1 MQEISVLPE
10 IMVDRDGLRL
20 TFDAFH
26 FRDGAQD
33 LFVFNC
39 LADDVRRADGESRI
53 RGDNTLRSRL
63 AATLAG
69 KRRLRNVSQRRLEVA
84 VWGVP
89 DGMAASK
96 AFREL
101 IDSQLEITGNI
112 SGTK

>member
-1 MQEISVLPE
+1 MAAGMQEVAVLPE
-10 IMVDRDGLRL
+10 LVVERNDLRL

-26 FRDGAQD
+26 FRDGTQD

-69 KRRLRNVSQRRLEVA
+69 KRRLRLR
-84 VWGVP
+84 
-89 DGMAASK
+89 AAK
-96 AFREL
+96 R
-101 IDSQLEITGNI
+101 
-112 SGTK
+112 